1 MANFIPGHSPMY
13 AMSAEHEFEGPD
25 PETEEFLEGQ
35 VVFKGPRKLG
45 TLLGSD
51 HEDA

>member
-1 MANFIPGHSPMY
+1 MR
-13 AMSAEHEFEGPD
+13 AEPESEEPD
-25 PETEEFLEGQ
+25 PEAEQVLEGQ

-45 TLLGSD
+45 TLLDSD